1 MRASLV
7 RRWLKKRAV
16 KVRHGDENAY
26 ATKTILIAVLIKS
39 AAALWEAQG
48 LLISHLPSLTIYMN
62 VVRNPA
68 PVGAAPEIQIK
79 HPA

>member
-1 MRASLV
+1 M
-7 RRWLKKRAV
+7 

-62 VVRNPA
+62 MRFESGARWRGPRNPDS
-68 PVGAAPEIQIK
+68 
-79 HPA
+79 